1 MRLLE
6 LFSGT
11 GSVGNVAKRFG
22 YEVVSLDLKG
32 ADINTNI
39 LNWDFKEYHT
49 GYFDVVWA
57 SPPCTEYS
65 VAKTVGERKIEEAN
79 EIVLMTLEII
89 EYLEPKHFIIEN
101 PQTGS
106 LKNQWFMHGLPFV
119 DVDYC
124 KYGFPYRKR
133 TRLWNNV
140 SSWKPRNLCRKDC
153 LSMDA
158 SGKRHIATA
167 QRGPDKS
174 QPNNKMKQCELY
186 RVPEDLIYEI
196 FKNLE

>member
-39 LNWDFKEYHT
+39 LNWDFKEYHI
-49 GYFDVVWA
+49 GYFDVIWA

-89 EYLEPKHFIIEN
+89 EYLDPKHFIIEN
-101 PQTGS
+101 PQTGL
-106 LKNQWFMHGLPFV
+106 LKHQWFMHGLPFV

-140 SSWKPRNLCRKDC
+140 FDWKPRGLCHKDC

-167 QRGPDKS
+167 QKGSDKS
-174 QPNNKMKQCELY
+174 HPNNKMKQSELY

-196 FKNLE
+196 FKNI

>member
-22 YEVVSLDLKG
+22 YEVVSLDLEG

-39 LNWDFKEYHT
+39 LNWDFTQYHN
-49 GYFDVVWA
+49 GYLDVVWA

-79 EIVLMTLEII
+79 DIVLITLEIF
-89 EYLEPKHFIIEN
+89 EYLEPKYFIIEN
-101 PQTGS
+101 PQTGL
-106 LKNQWFMHGLPFV
+106 LKQQWFMHGLPFV

-124 KYGFPYRKR
+124 KYGFP
-133 TRLWNNV
+133 
-140 SSWKPRNLCRKDC
+140 
-153 LSMDA
+153 
-158 SGKRHIATA
+158 
-167 QRGPDKS
+167 
-174 QPNNKMKQCELY
+174 
-186 RVPEDLIYEI
+186 
-196 FKNLE
+196 